1 MTASP
6 RYFKEL
12 CETVPVCDHRATVE
26 TVVQQFRV
34 TQAHRL
40 VLLDDGGDPVGLV
53 QLPRLL
59 SHILDGRSDQ
69 LAIVDLQPP
78 VIEPLSIGA
87 GPRAESDPRARELA
101 AKNADL
107 VQLNRLKDDF
117 LACISH
123 ELRTPLTAVLGL
135 STLLKDQALGPLN
148 ERQLRYAELIYR
160 SGRHLMVVV
169 NDILDLTRM
178 ETGQLELSLEPVNI
192 GTVCLQAYEQAQ
204 KMRSGDRV
212 VAAVASSPVQAAVS
226 QSLSGPS
233 AVGQVGHGPA
243 SPPPAVLSHGSGE
256 SAEPPPGPTFSLD
269 LEPGVETLIADPTR
283 LRQVL
288 INLLSNAL
296 KFTADTGRL
305 GLRVNRWEGWI
316 AFTVWDTGIG
326 IPPEKQHLIFQKFQQ
341 LENPMTRQ
349 FEGAGLGLVL
359 AQRLARL
366 HGGDISFTSQEGQGS
381 QFTLLL
387 PPIPP
392 GRFEA
397 RWSPPP
403 EDRAPTARWSAPE
416 GWSLDPNADDS
427 SHVAADRA
435 PGAAPAGIPDGGPD
449 GIPDGIPDGSPS
461 GLPTRAAPNR
471 LVLVVEAIPRYLE
484 DANDQLTELGY
495 RVVLARSGTEA
506 LEKARNLQPCVILLN
521 PDLPTLSGWDVLTLL
536 KADTQTRT
544 IPLLITGAKEDQA
557 QADRLGANDFLDLP
571 LCPPNLAAA
580 LDHWSQTPRRAPITA
595 DRRII
600 LCLSPQ
606 GNSVTLDFNALLHGQ
621 NYRLIESHDLEQA
634 ELLARVWKPQVLL
647 LTGTHPDPVTYLT
660 ELSQSVCLSALPL
673 VTLDATTTQAAN
685 QIPGLAVFP
694 CLSQTLLGGSQSAHT
709 LLQVIEVAVG
719 FAGRPCILA
728 VDLAEAE
735 AGRSDWLQALM
746 QYIQA
751 AGMRGMIGH
760 AAPEARQLP
769 AVNLLLLYWRGSR
782 AELMAALQTLKR
794 LPDRPPMLL
803 IDHHD
808 GIAEVSRWSGP
819 GEGSRSAA
827 DRGADRWNAP
837 PRLSSGHSGSRISE
851 RSGADPLGDLLTELN
866 LTILSPEASMA
877 ALLRQIQQTLG
888 VGP

>member
-12 CETVPVCDHRATVE
+12 CETVPVCSDRATVE

-40 VLLDDGGDPVGLV
+40 VLLDDSGAPIGLV
-53 QLPRLL
+53 QLPKLL

-69 LAIVDLQPP
+69 LAIVDVQPP
-78 VIEPLSIGA
+78 VVEPLPPLIGG
-87 GPRAESDPRARELA
+87 GPVAEPDPRARELA

-192 GTVCLQAYEQAQ
+192 RTVCLQAYEQAQ

-226 QSLSGPS
+226 QSMSSQSGQSGQS
-233 AVGQVGHGPA
+233 AAGPIGTPHTADA
-243 SPPPAVLSHGSGE
+243 SP
-256 SAEPPPGPTFSLD
+256 EPLAGPTFSLD

-326 IPPEKQHLIFQKFQQ
+326 IPSEKQHLIFQKFQQ

-366 HGGDISFTSQEGQGS
+366 HGGDISFTSQDRA
-381 QFTLLL
+381 
-387 PPIPP
+387 PA
-392 GRFEA
+392 A
-397 RWSPPP
+397 RWSPP
-403 EDRAPTARWSAPE
+403 A
-416 GWSLDPNADDS
+416 GWSLDSDADDGLD
-427 SHVAADRA
+427 VAPEVRPIVKAPLPPRA
-435 PGAAPAGIPDGGPD
+435 V
-449 GIPDGIPDGSPS
+449 
-461 GLPTRAAPNR
+461 PNR

-536 KADTQTRT
+536 KADAQTQT

-557 QADRLGANDFLDLP
+557 QADRLGSNDFLDLP
-571 LCPPNLAAA
+571 LRPPNLAAA
-580 LDHWSQTPRRAPITA
+580 LDHWSQTPRVAPMTA

-647 LTGTHPDPVTYLT
+647 LTGTHPDPTTYLT
-660 ELSQSVCLSALPL
+660 ELGQSVCLSALPL

-685 QIPGLAVFP
+685 QIPSLAVFP
-694 CLSQTLLGGSQSAHT
+694 CLSQNLTGDGQSAHT
-709 LLQVIEVAVG
+709 LLQAIEVAVG

-728 VDLAEAE
+728 VDLAEDQ

-760 AAPEARQLP
+760 TVPEVRQLP

-782 AELMAALQTLKR
+782 AGLTAALQTLKR

-803 IDHHD
+803 IDHHE
-808 GIAEVSRWSGP
+808 GTSGFEGPQSRTAEL
-819 GEGSRSAA
+819 
-827 DRGADRWNAP
+827 WNAP
-837 PRLSSGHSGSRISE
+837 SRLSSREGDGLS
-851 RSGADPLGDLLTELN
+851 DLLAELN
-866 LTILSPEASMA
+866 LTILSPEASMEV
-877 ALLRQIQQTLG
+877 LLKQIQQTLG
-888 VGP
+888 VRP